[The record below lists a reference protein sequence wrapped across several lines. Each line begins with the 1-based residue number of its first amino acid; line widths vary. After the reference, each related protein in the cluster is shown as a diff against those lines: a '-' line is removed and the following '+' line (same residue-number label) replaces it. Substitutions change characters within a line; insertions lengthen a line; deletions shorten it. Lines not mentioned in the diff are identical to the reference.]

1 MDDFAYDTTGTAPDA
16 ETVVLL
22 PGINCGAWF
31 WEEAIP
37 HFLPDYRLV
46 RFNNP
51 GVAGTSTKGI
61 RSVKDIAR
69 RVLDILDNLGVGTV
83 HVVGHSMGG
92 FVAQE
97 LVLMAPNRVD
107 RLVLIGT
114 SYGQPQM
121 SRDLIALPRAIGI
134 SWDKFN
140 RETLRDPHKVLRVL
154 FGRRFRQEHLDKYD
168 IFIQK
173 RDAAFPGKEASA
185 LMLGVSGVFSGAGRI
200 HHIETPSLVIHGE
213 EDPLVSLEAGRKLAG
228 QLRQARLW
236 TLPGVRHFPTLEQEN
251 IFPRIIDFLKGN
263 QVGEAVSP
271 DKPLAFPLKE
281 TIEEALAVAKDF
293 WER

>member
-1 MDDFAYDTTGTAPDA
+1 MDDFIYDTTGSAPDA
-16 ETVVLL
+16 KGVLLL

-31 WEEAIP
+31 WEDAIP
-37 HFLPDYRLV
+37 YFLPEYRLI

-69 RVLDILDNLGVGTV
+69 RVLGILDDLGIGTV

-97 LVLMAPNRVD
+97 LTLMAADRVD
-107 RLVLIGT
+107 KLVLIGT

-121 SRDLIALPRAIGI
+121 SRDLIALPGAIGI
-134 SWDKFN
+134 SWDEFN
-140 RETLRDPHKVLRVL
+140 RETFRDPHKVLRVL
-154 FGRRFRQEHLDKYD
+154 FGRKFRQSHLEKYD
-168 IFIQK
+168 AFIQK
-173 RDAAFPGKEASA
+173 RDAFFPGKEASA
-185 LMLGVSGVFSGAGRI
+185 LMLGISGIFSGAGRI
-200 HHIETPSLVIHGE
+200 HHIDIPSLVIHGE
-213 EDPLVSLEAGRKLAG
+213 EDPLVSLKAGRKLAG
-228 QLRQARLW
+228 QLRQASLW
-236 TLPGVRHFPTLEQEN
+236 TLPGVRHFPTLERED

-263 QVGEAVSP
+263 QVGEAVVP
-271 DKPLAFPLKE
+271 DAPLAFPLKE
-281 TIEEALAVAKDF
+281 TMEEALAVAKDF